1 VEVLVDNTSLAA
13 QAVAS
18 GPGTVAPPSFDG
30 HGWLVAINM
39 GAMTFACVVGLMVI
53 GMLVADD
60 AKRRRQD
67 KGWAPARI
75 YRVTGMLFATGITL
89 RCGAEAVSLWGW
101 NPLEAEATARF
112 LLFKRLLDP
121 FAVTSGLGGLGLYVM
136 SLPGMFAQLRKE
148 PLPVKIWQAWPIVKR
163 MLAVGALCFVAAIGV
178 VSTR

>member
-1 VEVLVDNTSLAA
+1 MNETSLAA

-39 GAMTFACVVGLMVI
+39 GAMTFACVAGMMVI
-53 GMLVADD
+53 AMLLTDA

-67 KGWAPARI
+67 RGWAPARI
-75 YRVTGMLFATGITL
+75 FRVIGLLFATGITL

-101 NPLEAEATARF
+101 NPLEPQATARF
-112 LLFKRLLDP
+112 LLFKRMLDP
-121 FAVTSGLGGLGLYVM
+121 WAALCGIGGLALYVM
-136 SLPGMFAQLRKE
+136 SMPGMFSQLRKE
-148 PLPVKIWQAWPIVKR
+148 PLPLRIWQAWPIVKR